1 MNTQH
6 CSENVNVEDRSAEE
20 AHASTHSKESKETET
35 ETETK
40 LNNVN
45 CVQFV
50 SIEQFAFYR
59 FFASVLF
66 VCMDKSERARAAF
79 LGPKICAL

>member
-1 MNTQH
+1 MLKTDQQKRRTQARIQK
-6 CSENVNVEDRSAEE
+6 NR
-20 AHASTHSKESKETET
+20 TKETET